1 MDLLWVM
8 CLDWR
13 RFSSYILY
21 FIYSLLN
28 RRVAHF
34 LGSSSEMLAGYP
46 HHNFMLVVG
55 RSWLQT
61 TFACESSQRTRSGID
76 PEVAAAMLN

>member
-1 MDLLWVM
+1 
-8 CLDWR
+8 
-13 RFSSYILY
+13 
-21 FIYSLLN
+21 
-28 RRVAHF
+28 
-34 LGSSSEMLAGYP
+34 MLAGYP